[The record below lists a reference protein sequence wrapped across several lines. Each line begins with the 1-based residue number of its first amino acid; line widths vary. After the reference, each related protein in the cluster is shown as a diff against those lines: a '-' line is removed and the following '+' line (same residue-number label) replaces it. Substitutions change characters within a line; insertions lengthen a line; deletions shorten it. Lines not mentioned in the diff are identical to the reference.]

1 MVCIIFACQVQ
12 WNMNSYYV
20 GLSQNHIQTAK
31 IPDTLSP
38 CSWRI
43 IKKYIHSES
52 TGGSQAES
60 ICKSSIT
67 TRAPFGKWT
76 DDMVAML
83 GDSQVVE
90 FTFYYGTP

>member
-1 MVCIIFACQVQ
+1 MPPTGTVVKIVFRLDKEGAIAEIIE
-12 WNMNSYYV
+12 S
-20 GLSQNHIQTAK
+20 S
-31 IPDTLSP
+31 
-38 CSWRI
+38 
-43 IKKYIHSES
+43 S
-52 TGGSQAES
+52 TGGSQAEN

-67 TRAPFGKWT
+67 TRAPYGKWT